1 MNKIVSDFGFRS
13 LDNIIIYE
21 NWSNFSASATSIDL
35 PPDADLSLLKGNLN
49 KFKIIRIDFPTFAD
63 GRGFTL
69 GKLIRIRGFIGHL
82 RAKGH
87 IISDQYAML
96 RRSGFDDVEI
106 SQDLAERQPEAE
118 WLFRNNWKEHDYQKH
133 IGFDKFLR

>member
-1 MNKIVSDFGFRS
+1 MNKIVSDLGFRS

-69 GKLIRIRGFIGHL
+69 AKLIRIRGFTGHL

-106 SQDLAERQPEAE
+106 SQELAERQPEAE
-118 WLFRNNWKEHDYQKH
+118 WLFRSNWKEHDYQKR

>member
-21 NWSNFSASATSIDL
+21 NWSNLSASATSIDL

-106 SQDLAERQPEAE
+106 SQELAERQPEGE
-118 WLFRNNWKEHDYQKH
+118 WLFRSKWKEHDYQKR
-133 IGFDKFLR
+133 IGFDKFLS

>member
-1 MNKIVSDFGFRS
+1 MNKIVSDLGFRS

-35 PPDADLSLLKGNLN
+35 PPDADLSLFKGNLN

-69 GKLIRIRGFIGHL
+69 AKLIRTRGFTGHL

-106 SQDLAERQPEAE
+106 SQNLSLLVAHQLITNIQNEVDEDLFGWVHPVPG
-118 WLFRNNWKEHDYQKH
+118 LS
-133 IGFDKFLR
+133 

>member
-13 LDNIIIYE
+13 FDNIIIYE

-106 SQDLAERQPEAE
+106 SQELAERQPEGE
-118 WLFRNNWKEHDYQKH
+118 WLFRSEWKEHDYQKR

>member
-1 MNKIVSDFGFRS
+1 MNKIVSDLGFRP

-106 SQDLAERQPEAE
+106 SQELAERQPEGE
-118 WLFRNNWKEHDYQKH
+118 WLFRSEWKEHDYQKR

>member
-106 SQDLAERQPEAE
+106 SEELAERQPEGE
-118 WLFRNNWKEHDYQKH
+118 WLFRSEWKEHDYQKL

>member
-35 PPDADLSLLKGNLN
+35 PPDADLSLLKDNLN

-106 SQDLAERQPEAE
+106 SQELAERQPEGE
-118 WLFRNNWKEHDYQKH
+118 WLFRSEWKEHDYQKR

>member
-1 MNKIVSDFGFRS
+1 MNKIVSDLGFRS

-21 NWSNFSASATSIDL
+21 NWSNLSASATSIDL
-35 PPDADLSLLKGNLN
+35 PPDADLSLFKGNLN

-69 GKLIRIRGFIGHL
+69 AKLIRTRGFTGHL

-106 SQDLAERQPEAE
+106 SQELAERQPEGE
-118 WLFRNNWKEHDYQKH
+118 WLFRSKWKEHDYQKR
-133 IGFDKFLR
+133 IGFDKFLS

>member
-21 NWSNFSASATSIDL
+21 NLSNFSASATSIDL

-106 SQDLAERQPEAE
+106 SQELAERQPEGE
-118 WLFRNNWKEHDYQKH
+118 WLFRSEWKEHDYQKR

>member
-106 SQDLAERQPEAE
+106 SQELAERQPEGE
-118 WLFRNNWKEHDYQKH
+118 WLFRSELKEHDYQKR